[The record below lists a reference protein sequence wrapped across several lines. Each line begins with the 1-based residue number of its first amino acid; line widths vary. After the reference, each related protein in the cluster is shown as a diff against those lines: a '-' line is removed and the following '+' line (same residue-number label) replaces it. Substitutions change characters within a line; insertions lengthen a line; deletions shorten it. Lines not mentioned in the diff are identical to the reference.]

1 MDRLTPLGMKHPAAA
16 LHRDS
21 CIREAWTSCGRRL
34 LLKHACTSVC
44 AAENERGTKRPHS
57 KAPFGRSRQTVRL
70 PVARVVV
77 LLLLMCGTAYP
88 ACAADIG
95 SPIAN
100 FQLSDISGDIRS
112 LRSFS
117 GKVVALVFW
126 SYKCPVVLAYNSRI
140 EELQKKYGA
149 KGVAVLG
156 VDSCANESPE
166 EIRAN
171 IANLQITFPV
181 LLDSEGNVAEK
192 LGATHAPS
200 VFILDREGILR
211 YKGALDNNKKPGER
225 GRIAYAEDVLDS
237 VLSGRPVSVSETRPF
252 GCSIKLAMRAR

>member
-1 MDRLTPLGMKHPAAA
+1 MDRVTPPG
-16 LHRDS
+16 
-21 CIREAWTSCGRRL
+21 I
-34 LLKHACTSVC
+34 KHACALVN
-44 AAENERGTKRPHS
+44 AAEIERGRKLPHS
-57 KAPFGRSRQTVRL
+57 KAPFGHSGQTVRL
-70 PVARVVV
+70 SVARVVIM
-77 LLLLMCGTAYP
+77 LLLICGTTYP

-100 FQLSDISGDIRS
+100 FQLSDISGEIRS

-117 GKVVALVFW
+117 GKVVVLVFW

-140 EELQKKYGA
+140 EELQKKYRA

-156 VDSCANESPE
+156 VDSGANESAE
-166 EIRAN
+166 EIKAN
-171 IANLQITFPV
+171 IANLQVTFPV

-211 YKGALDNNKKPGER
+211 YKGALDNNKKPGES
-225 GRIAYAEDVLDS
+225 GRVAYAEDVLDS

-252 GCSIKLAMRAR
+252 GCIIKPTMGAR